1 MNRHKGFTLIELLVV
16 VVIIG
21 ILTSIALPQYQ
32 RSVRKARLAQLD
44 IITSAANKIVSTYM
58 TINGKPD
65 HVVILSGQDSVG
77 DFDAATDCDEEVC
90 FTKAGA
96 FSIACIPDGTCAIY
110 LDTAHTSRD
119 EYDDQWMG
127 GVQITF
133 LRDTDGTW
141 YVEDMN

>member
-16 VVIIG
+16 VLIIG

-44 IITSAANKIVSTYM
+44 VITSAADKLVSAYM
-58 TINGKPD
+58 TINGTPD
-65 HVVILSGQDSVG
+65 HMVILSGEENVG
-77 DFDAATDCDEEVC
+77 DFDAGTDCEGEVC

-96 FSIACIPDGTCAIY
+96 FSIACMTDGTCAIY

-119 EYDDQWMG
+119 VWDDNWMG